1 MKKLILMFILLFP
14 LPSFADWT
22 EVVENDLGNLFY
34 VDFDRIRKHDG
45 YIYYWVLTDLLKPRQ
60 GNMSF
65 SIYHQGDCK
74 LFRYKP
80 LSFSYYKQPMGRG
93 PAVVQEPGKE
103 LQSWIYP
110 LPDSA
115 GESILKSVCSN

>member
-1 MKKLILMFILLFP
+1 MFILLFP

-22 EVVENDLGNLFY
+22 EVAENDLGTLFY

-45 YIYYWVLTDLLKPRQ
+45 YIYYWVLTDLLKPLQ

-74 LFRYKP
+74 LFRHKP
-80 LSFSYYKQPMGRG
+80 LSFSFYKQPMGRG
-93 PAVVQEPGKE
+93 APVVQEPGKE
-103 LQSWIYP
+103 LQGWAYP

-115 GESILKSVCSN
+115 NESILKSVCSH

>member
-22 EVVENDLGNLFY
+22 EVAENDLGSLFY

-74 LFRYKP
+74 LFRVKF
-80 LSFSYYKQPMGRG
+80 LSRSLHKEPMGRDKS
-93 PAVVQEPGKE
+93 PLSSNKPDKD
-103 LQSWIYP
+103 WTYP
-110 LPDSA
+110 NPNSSN
-115 GESILKSVCSN
+115 ESILTQVCSR